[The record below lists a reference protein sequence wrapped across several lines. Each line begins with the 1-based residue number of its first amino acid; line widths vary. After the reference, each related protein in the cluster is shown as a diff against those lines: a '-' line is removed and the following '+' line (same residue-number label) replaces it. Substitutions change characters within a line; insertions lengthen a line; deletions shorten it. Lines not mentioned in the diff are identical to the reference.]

1 MSIFLTRADFE
12 YAAGQAGIANL
23 EREGDRYADPNTDMA
38 YTVWLSVAMPLGPA
52 TPRPLAWVN
61 IRCGKAVGIVL
72 QRPTGPESDQWA
84 KRRAQG
90 WSPSM
95 PLYANAPA
103 VSPEVLAAVL
113 EFQRQRQEEG
123 YSAES
128 DVEQYQGGELARAA
142 ACYAMQAGGVYPM
155 RYTSFWPFK
164 SKIKSCPPAESLT
177 KAGALIFAEIERIAA
192 CARKSAPGDD
202 K

>member
-12 YAAGQAGIANL
+12 YAAGQAGIADL
-23 EREGDRYADPNTDMA
+23 ERDGERYTDPNTDMA
-38 YTVWLSVAMPLGPA
+38 YTVWLGVAMPLGPA

-61 IRCGKAVGIVL
+61 IRGGKPVGIVL
-72 QRPTGPESDQWA
+72 QRPTGPESDQWP

-95 PLYANAPA
+95 PLYANAPG
-103 VSPEVLAAVL
+103 VSPELLAAVL

-128 DVEQYQGGELARAA
+128 DVAQYQGGELARAA
-142 ACYAMQAGGVYPM
+142 ACYSMQAGGVYPM
-155 RYTSFWPFK
+155 RYASFWPFT
-164 SKIKSCPPAESLT
+164 SKIKSCPPAEALA
-177 KAGALIFAEIERIAA
+177 KAGALIFAELARIDALKRA
-192 CARKSAPGDD
+192 TVQTKQ
-202 K
+202 